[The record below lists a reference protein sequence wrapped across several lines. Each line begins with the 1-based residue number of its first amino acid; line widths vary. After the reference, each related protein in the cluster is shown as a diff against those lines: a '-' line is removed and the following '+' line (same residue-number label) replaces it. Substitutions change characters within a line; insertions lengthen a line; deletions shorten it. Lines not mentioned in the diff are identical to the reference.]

1 MSTVDKALDI
11 LDLFAEHRPAIGLS
25 EAARL
30 LKRDKASTLRYLNSL
45 ESKGFIEQDPFTRSY
60 HLGPALA
67 RLALIREITYPVNR
81 AARNIL
87 KKLVADTGETAH
99 LTHFS
104 AESLTHIAIEETA
117 YRGTRV
123 FIDPAEPLTLHATA
137 SGIAFMSR
145 CSSERIAGFLNEPL
159 VVHTSETE
167 TDRKIIL
174 DMVKQ
179 ARKNGYAS
187 TSGTFESDVCGIA
200 APVFGPSGA
209 VCGAVAVATPVSRM
223 NPVIQGKIAGFVIKA
238 AQHISRHYGASRLTA
253 SDVAQ

>member
-11 LDLFAEHRPAIGLS
+11 LDLFSEHRPAIGLS
-25 EAARL
+25 EAARQ
-30 LKRDKASTLRYLNSL
+30 LKRDKASTLRYLNAL

-67 RLALIREITYPVNR
+67 RLAMIREITYPVNR

-104 AESLTHIAIEETA
+104 CESLTHTAIEETA

-123 FIDPAEPLTLHATA
+123 YIDPAEPLTLHATA

-145 CSSERIAGFLNEPL
+145 STDDRVKEFLNEPL
-159 VVHTSETE
+159 VAHTNDTP
-167 TDRKIIL
+167 TDRVAIL
-174 DMVKQ
+174 AMVQK
-179 ARKNGYAS
+179 ARENGYAS
-187 TSGTFESDVCGIA
+187 TVGTFETDVCGIA
-200 APVFGPSGA
+200 APVFGPSGE
-209 VCGAVAVATPVSRM
+209 VCGAVAVATPISRM
-223 NPVIQGKIAGFVIKA
+223 TDVVQGKIADFVINA
-238 AQHISRHYGASRLTA
+238 AQHISRHYGAKRLP
-253 SDVAQ
+253 AQDAAE